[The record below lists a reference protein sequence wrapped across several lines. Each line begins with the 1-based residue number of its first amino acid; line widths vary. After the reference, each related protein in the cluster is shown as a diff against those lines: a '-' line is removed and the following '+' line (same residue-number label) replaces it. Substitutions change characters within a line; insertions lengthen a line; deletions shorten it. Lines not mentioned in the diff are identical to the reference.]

1 MLVTELVSTMWDTHV
16 TLHCGHYSTQTYDAH
31 DWSVASQ
38 TLLGPIKIRPVV
50 CKICIEQPI
59 LCAKLTSSINYLL
72 YWLWSSVSHILLK
85 NSWRSN
91 ALAFST
97 GKSAKQAIVL
107 MKMSGRLDHTGLV
120 SPFPFWRATVRPARQ
135 NVRSTL
141 LDSWCET
148 MHALHTA
155 SEQNL
160 SGPMRSL
167 FSERSNWKQPNQ
179 QPSCQVCIV
188 RGFLSCNVR
197 N

>member
-1 MLVTELVSTMWDTHV
+1 MLVTELVSTTWDTHV

-59 LCAKLTSSINYLL
+59 LRAKLTSSINYLL
-72 YWLWSSVSHILLK
+72 YWLRSSVSHILLK

-97 GKSAKQAIVL
+97 GKSATQAILL

-120 SPFPFWRATVRPARQ
+120 SPFFILARRTERRAKTCGRHY
-135 NVRSTL
+135 L
-141 LDSWCET
+141 
-148 MHALHTA
+148 TA
-155 SEQNL
+155 GAELCTPYTQWANRIFPGQCAHCSRNAAIE
-160 SGPMRSL
+160 
-167 FSERSNWKQPNQ
+167 SNQTNNQ
-179 QPSCQVCIV
+179 VA
-188 RGFLSCNVR
+188 
-197 N
+197 

>member
-59 LCAKLTSSINYLL
+59 LRAKLTSSINYLL
-72 YWLWSSVSHILLK
+72 YWLRSSVSHILLK

-97 GKSAKQAIVL
+97 GKSATQAILL

-120 SPFPFWRATVRPARQ
+120 SPFSFWRVRQYGAPKRAVGTTRQLVRNYARL
-135 NVRSTL
+135 T
-141 LDSWCET
+141 
-148 MHALHTA
+148 H
-155 SEQNL
+155 
-160 SGPMRSL
+160 
-167 FSERSNWKQPNQ
+167 SERTESFRVNALIVLGTQ
-179 QPSCQVCIV
+179 QLKATKPTTKLPKFVSSEDFWVAM
-188 RGFLSCNVR
+188 
-197 N
+197 